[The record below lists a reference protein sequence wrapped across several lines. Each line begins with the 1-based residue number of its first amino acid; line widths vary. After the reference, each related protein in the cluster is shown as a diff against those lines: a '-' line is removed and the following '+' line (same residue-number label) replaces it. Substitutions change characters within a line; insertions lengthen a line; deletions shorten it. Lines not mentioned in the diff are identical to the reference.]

1 MKTALPEAINSI
13 AEAEAFL
20 TALYNNG
27 ESFHPEDDANGVIW
41 YLPKQT
47 KPTREEANRL
57 NKLMNDI
64 YALPGNDGRH
74 SEPLAFDPCGWL
86 LKLDSYN
93 FLIKDHSGR
102 GEKPVTLKGWEVLER
117 WGAESLAE
125 LDDDE
130 DQTLEDFIRE
140 SEPGDTWERGTDS
153 FENIGK

>member
-1 MKTALPEAINSI
+1 MKTALPDAINSI
-13 AEAEAFL
+13 AEAQQFL

-47 KPTREEANRL
+47 KPTREEANQL

-93 FLIKDHSGR
+93 FLIKDRWSKEEADDIISQSMGNEPKQVLGHSPRRQVG
-102 GEKPVTLKGWEVLER
+102 K
-117 WGAESLAE
+117 
-125 LDDDE
+125 
-130 DQTLEDFIRE
+130 
-140 SEPGDTWERGTDS
+140 
-153 FENIGK
+153 ENYRRKSK